1 MRYFQLVGRRARII
15 GYGAALGLV
24 LIGAVI
30 AAIRSD
36 VLGMASAVAL
46 VSIGLVA
53 ATSLVFYEVG
63 LSEDRERARESA
75 ARRRGPD
82 AGQAPVP
89 RESPSPGGQPRR
101 LVRPGRTRG
110 PR

>member
-1 MRYFQLVGRRARII
+1 MERRSRII
-15 GYGAALGLV
+15 GYGTSLV
-24 LIGAVI
+24 LVVIGTVVAVL
-30 AAIRSD
+30 RPD
-36 VLGMASAVAL
+36 VFGMASAVAL
-46 VSIGLVA
+46 VSIGLVG

-75 ARRRGPD
+75 ARRRASEAATAD
-82 AGQAPVP
+82 ALR
-89 RESPSPGGQPRR
+89 REPAKPQPARR